1 MKKKNMKKLM
11 ATSLATT
18 LAVPAAIAGTPIVQA
33 EELQQNEAVETT
45 QLIVKL
51 SEEVKIVEAPVQR
64 AVEATSTDSATFN
77 TQTAENIV
85 QIAEQ
90 ADTMELV
97 TVHNEAI
104 TEEALQV
111 VDKTEDLLVVEVNAT
126 NIEELKESL
135 LNFDNVEYVEENVV
149 YTIADMDDEYYKSQ
163 WNLKSINTEQAWT
176 DLDQSNINYEKQ
188 VVVAVLDTGIQHNHE
203 DLAGR
208 TLRGKTFVENE
219 INDDDDG
226 SDNQGHGTFVSGF
239 IAANADNS
247 VGIAGVAGKQN
258 VKILPVKVMD
268 KNGSG
273 TAANIAKGIEYA
285 IAEGVDVINMSLSGE
300 YSEAVNEAVQKA
312 AAAGIVV
319 VAAAG
324 NGGGSADVSFPAA
337 LNNVISV
344 AALAEKDQHYTRSN
358 VGATVDLSAPGAGVF
373 STSMTAEKYTT
384 GSGTSYA
391 APHVA
396 GVAALYKLKHPEA
409 SAAEIEEV
417 LKKTAQDVG
426 TKGRDDK
433 TGEGKVDAAAA
444 LAYDGE
450 TQVASFTIPGTNEN
464 LLGETTIQLLLTKA
478 ETIESI
484 EFSIDGTEI
493 GTVQN
498 PDSAPSIVWDTTTVA
513 DGSYTLTAKLLARDG
528 STTEITREVTVLNE
542 APSGYMFN
550 VKTPSG
556 SVAQAANIVLYEKIE
571 AEDGS
576 YSYKELWTG
585 LTNSEGVVRV
595 PSYIGTDLKTLQV
608 TVQGTFDAE
617 EGNTWFMYNREVSS
631 IGTVELSS
639 INTVPVQLT
648 TTNKAGEELPG
659 AEYYISM
666 HDKNGVKLTAPKQ
679 VNNSKTNVSP
689 TVYIDKGA
697 YDIHSY
703 FKAEEGTYFL
713 SHMNTN
719 VVAANSLLFDANES
733 GQVIVNND
741 DEGLVNATLYL
752 YSDNVSNTFGSSEV
766 LHGKKFFVSPGDYKY
781 LIDAEVKDS
790 AGGENW
796 IYVFESDSNVVKVT
810 KDGITEVKAGGSLQI
825 SKFESDYDSL
835 RRYYTQR
842 GLTYIERDETKNIAH
857 KLDGAFYTQQAFTDK
872 YNNGLV
878 GLKRGSIDSEDALYV
893 RDAQTGATTA
903 YDNGETTITAL
914 DFGNI
919 YAKYKVVN
927 TTNNKTILDSHAKN
941 PTNAAN
947 RGYYWYAF
955 WVTTSSDITPGLH
968 EVSLEMDPTP
978 LAPEGLYK
986 KMDVDMQNSSVDLK
1000 VKDTKGTYKPAYVT
1014 IMSATK
1020 DEDGDYEWDAKLTR
1034 WTDSSRTLSIP
1045 TNLPKDSDIN
1055 VAVIR
1060 YSVASGEY
1068 AYLFK
1073 PFKDVSELDGDIE
1086 IPDNMQKVAINAYN
1100 GDESLTGISTKE
1112 WLIKYPVATSDDTAY
1127 ASINN
1132 FYNYKKDSIYL
1143 APGTYTFEGN
1153 YVSLQDENSKRSN
1166 YYFLNEDVEI
1176 TDTDTNEVK
1185 FDTTG
1190 LAKVA
1195 IEADTEGF
1203 TDVRGAILYP
1213 FNKYSSSFTGAL
1225 RVGHEFYLP
1234 TNIDLD
1240 LQVQLGYGDKEST
1253 DIIWNYFLSKGE
1265 KNFAAG
1271 DAEMWN
1277 VGGQFAANVH
1287 LTSNEFKQGD
1297 VTLNGHTTISDA
1309 YENTITSVLVNK
1321 TSDYTITGD
1330 EDIVYTLRNGEI
1342 IASTVNED
1350 GSYTITHGGHEANEQ
1365 SVKPVL
1371 TVYNEQGDVVY
1382 EKSNLHYYTQFH
1394 DLALNDLAAGNYYA
1408 QVGLAASPQGPIKSA
1423 AEQGAFSVVGEAV
1436 PTPEEDKDPVIP
1448 TTPDEDKKPVTPSK
1462 PEEDKG
1468 STTPEK
1474 DKDRPSSGG
1483 SSSGGS
1489 SGGSGSG
1496 SSSSNSATNTTKPET
1511 TSPATPTP
1519 EKAESAPEVAVNTT
1533 KEQVIS
1539 PEAIQQ
1545 GTKAELQLGEVKVT
1559 VPTKQLAAAAHTV
1572 TVEEKNG
1579 QLFFSATANNVEVQ
1593 FDDYVVLEFT
1603 ATEFTSASDFAFVR
1617 VLEDGTYAS
1626 VPHTIKDGVVTLKV
1640 RKGGT
1645 FAVTTEKKTFADA
1658 ANNGHA
1664 DYINKL
1670 AQRQIITGK
1679 TDTSFEPNAVS
1690 TRAHFAAIIS
1700 RALDLSPKGSS
1711 TFTDTKGKWF
1721 ENEVQALFDAG
1732 IVRGKDATTFDPN
1745 AAITRQ
1751 QAAVMLSRVVTL
1763 LNIDTPTG
1771 STKAFTDMNK
1781 MSAEGQQAAVL
1792 LQKLGVFTGKE
1803 DGSFDP
1809 GAQLTR
1815 AQMAKAV
1822 YKLLEAAELL

>member
-1 MKKKNMKKLM
+1 M

-18 LAVPAAIAGTPIVQA
+18 LAIPAAVVGTPIVHA
-33 EELQQNEAVETT
+33 EELQQNEAIETT

-51 SEEVKIVEAPVQR
+51 SENAKIVDAPVQR
-64 AVEATSTDSATFN
+64 VVEPTSIDTVTFN
-77 TQTAENIV
+77 TQAEENIV

-104 TEEALQV
+104 AEEALQV

-126 NIEELKESL
+126 NIEEVKESL

-176 DLDQSNINYEKQ
+176 DLDQSNINSEKQ
-188 VVVAVLDTGIQHNHE
+188 VVVAVLDTGIQHDHE

-258 VKILPVKVMD
+258 VKILPVKVMN

-396 GVAALYKLKHPEA
+396 GVAALYKLKHPTA

-433 TGEGKVDAAAA
+433 TGEGKIDAAAA

-450 TQVASFTIPGTNEN
+450 TQVASFTTPGTNES
-464 LLGETTIQLLLTKA
+464 LLGETTIQLSLTKA
-478 ETIESI
+478 TIESI
-484 EFSIDGTEI
+484 VFSIDGTEI

-498 PDSAPSIVWDTTTVA
+498 PDNAPSIVWDTTTVA
-513 DGSYTLTAKLLARDG
+513 DGSYTLTAKLLAEDG
-528 STTEITREVTVLNE
+528 STTEITRVVTVLNE

-556 SVAQAANIVLYEKIE
+556 SVAQAANIVLYEKVE

-585 LTNSEGVVRV
+585 LTNTEGVFRV

-639 INTVPVQLT
+639 TNTVPVQLT

-719 VVAANSLLFDANES
+719 VATANELLFDANDS

-752 YSDNVSNTFGSSEV
+752 YNNNVSDIFGSSEV
-766 LHGKKFFVSPGDYKY
+766 LYGKKFFVSPGEYKY

-796 IYVFESDSNVVKVT
+796 IYVFDNDSNVATVT
-810 KDGITEVKAGGSLQI
+810 KGGVTEVKAGGSLEI
-825 SKFESDYDSL
+825 TKFESDYDSL

-857 KLDGAFYTQQAFTDK
+857 KLDGAFYTKQAFTDK
-872 YNNGLV
+872 YGNALV
-878 GLKRGSIDSEDALYV
+878 GLKRGSIDSEDALVV
-893 RDAQTGATTA
+893 RNTQTGATTSF
-903 YDNGETTITAL
+903 DNGETTVTAL

-927 TTNNKTILDSHAKN
+927 TTNNKTILDSYAKN
-941 PTNAAN
+941 PTNVAN

-955 WVTTSSDITPGLH
+955 WVTTSSDITPGIH

-978 LAPEGLYK
+978 LAPEGLSK
-986 KMDVDMQNSSVDLK
+986 EIDVDMEDSSVDLK
-1000 VKDTKGTYKPAYVT
+1000 VKDTDGKYKPAYVT

-1045 TNLPKDSDIN
+1045 TNLQKDSDIN

-1073 PFKDVSELDGDIE
+1073 AFKDVSELDGEID
-1086 IPDNMQKVAINAYN
+1086 IPDNMQKVAISAYN
-1100 GDESLTGISTKE
+1100 GDQPLTGISTKE
-1112 WLIKYPVATSDDTAY
+1112 WSIKYPVATSDDTAY

-1143 APGTYTFEGN
+1143 APGTYAFEGN

-1166 YYFLNEDVEI
+1166 YYFLNENVEV
-1176 TDTDTNEVK
+1176 TASGTNEVK
-1185 FDTTG
+1185 FDTTD

-1213 FNKYSSSFTGAL
+1213 FNKYASSFTGSL

-1271 DAEMWN
+1271 DEESWK
-1277 VGGQFAANVH
+1277 VGGQFAANVQ
-1287 LTSNEFKQGD
+1287 LTNNEFRQGD
-1297 VTLNGHTTISDA
+1297 VTLNGQTTISDA
-1309 YENTITSVLVNK
+1309 HENTITSVLVNK
-1321 TSDYTITGD
+1321 TSDYTTASD
-1330 EDIVYTLRNGEI
+1330 EDAIYTLRNGEI
-1342 IASTVNED
+1342 IQSFMNED
-1350 GSYTITHGGHEANEQ
+1350 GSYTVAHGGHEAAEA

-1371 TVYNEQGDVVY
+1371 TVYNEQGEVVY
-1382 EKSNLHYYTQFH
+1382 EKSNLHYYTEFH
-1394 DLALNDLAAGNYYA
+1394 DLTFNNLAAGNYYA
-1408 QVGLAASPQGPIKSA
+1408 QVALAASPQGPITSA
-1423 AEQGAFSVVGEAV
+1423 KEQGEFKIVAEAAPAPEEKPV
-1436 PTPEEDKDPVIP
+1436 TPSTPE
-1448 TTPDEDKKPVTPSK
+1448 EDKKPVTPST
-1462 PEEDKG
+1462 PEEDKKP
-1468 STTPEK
+1468 TTKPGT
-1474 DKDRPSSGG
+1474 GG
-1483 SSSGGS
+1483 SSSSGS
-1489 SGGSGSG
+1489 SGGGG
-1496 SSSSNSATNTTKPET
+1496 SSSNSSNTSTTPTNPST
-1511 TSPATPTP
+1511 TSPVTPTP
-1519 EKAESAPEVAVNTT
+1519 EKTEAAPEGVATTT

-1539 PEAIQQ
+1539 PEAIGQ
-1545 GTKAELQLGEVKVT
+1545 GTKAELQLGEIKVT

-1572 TVEEKNG
+1572 TVEEKDG
-1579 QLFFSATANNVEVQ
+1579 QLFFSAKANNAEVQ

-1645 FAVTTEKKTFADA
+1645 FAVTTEKKTFVDA
-1658 ANNGHA
+1658 AKNGHA
-1664 DYINKL
+1664 DYIHKL
-1670 AQRQIITGK
+1670 AQRKIITGK

-1700 RALDLSPKGSS
+1700 RALDLSPKGTS
-1711 TFTDTKGKWF
+1711 TFADTKGKWF
-1721 ENEVQALFDAG
+1721 EQDVQALFESG

-1745 AAITRQ
+1745 APITRQ
-1751 QAAVMLSRVVTL
+1751 QAALMLSRVVKQ
-1763 LNIDTPTG
+1763 LNIDTTAKTTAITP
-1771 STKAFTDMNK
+1771 FTDINK
-1781 MSAEGQQAAVL
+1781 MNAEAKEAALL
-1792 LQKLGVFTGKE
+1792 LQQLGVFTGKE

-1809 GAQLTR
+1809 GAHLTR
-1815 AQMAKAV
+1815 AQMAKAI